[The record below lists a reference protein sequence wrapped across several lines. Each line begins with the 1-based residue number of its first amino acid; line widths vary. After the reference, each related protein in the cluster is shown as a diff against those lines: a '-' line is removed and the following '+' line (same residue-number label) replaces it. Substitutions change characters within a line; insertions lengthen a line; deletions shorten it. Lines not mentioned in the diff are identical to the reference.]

1 MIKKRAFN
9 YTDDDLKTKS
19 EQPNTFNRKTIKMAS
34 FFLNSYV
41 QSIATGLCAPVGL
54 KYNDVTQNRIAVCG
68 RH

>member
-34 FFLNSYV
+34 FFLTVMCNQSRLGYV
-41 QSIATGLCAPVGL
+41 RPLV
-54 KYNDVTQNRIAVCG
+54 
-68 RH
+68 